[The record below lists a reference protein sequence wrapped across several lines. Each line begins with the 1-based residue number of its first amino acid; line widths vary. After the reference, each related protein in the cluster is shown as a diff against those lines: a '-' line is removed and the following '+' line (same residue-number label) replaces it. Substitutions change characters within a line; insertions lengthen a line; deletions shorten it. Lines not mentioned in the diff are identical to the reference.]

1 MRITRTAPGR
11 ALLVICLA
19 SACWSF
25 SFGAGA
31 PLASLWLKQV
41 GCSETII
48 GLNTA
53 VYYAG
58 LALAALVVPVL
69 MRRLGP
75 RCTTLGMGISA
86 LAVALFPWGNTL
98 NWWFGMRLL
107 AGIGAALCLIPM
119 ETYVNRDLPPEH
131 RARNFGLYAIALTLG
146 WALGNWVALTPLA
159 GLPQVAFL
167 AAGTAALG
175 AALIV
180 KKWLP
185 AIPEQGQ
192 APTVALDW
200 RDNFISFGA
209 AWSQGFLEGGMVA
222 FLPLYLIALG
232 LGEQYAGWLISA
244 TMLGVIVFQVPVAWL
259 ADFFGR
265 LPVLL
270 ACFAAVVVGLGA
282 LPLAGTSSLLPVW
295 LFVVGAFSG
304 AFYPLGLALLG
315 ENLPPGELDRAN
327 AWYLSMEC
335 LGCLAGPA
343 LMGLAR
349 DWAGEKAMFVVGEA
363 AVILVLAC
371 WLMWRPKEALAA
383 SVVDQSE
390 APRRA
395 A

>member
-1 MRITRTAPGR
+1 MQCRMTEIQSHAD
-11 ALLVICLA
+11 
-19 SACWSF
+19 
-25 SFGAGA
+25 
-31 PLASLWLKQV
+31 
-41 GCSETII
+41 
-48 GLNTA
+48 
-53 VYYAG
+53 
-58 LALAALVVPVL
+58 LAALVVPLL
-69 MRRLGP
+69 MRRWGP

-86 LAVALFPWGNTL
+86 FAVALFPWGNTL

-107 AGIGAALCLIPM
+107 GGIGAAMCLIPM
-119 ETYVNRDLPPEH
+119 ETYVNRDLPPER

-159 GLPQVAFL
+159 GLPHVAFL
-167 AAGTAALG
+167 AAGLAALG

-192 APTVALDW
+192 DPTVSLDW
-200 RDNFISFGA
+200 HDNFISFGA

-232 LGEQYAGWLISA
+232 LSEQYTGWLIST
-244 TMLGVIVFQVPVAWL
+244 TMLGVIIFQVPVAWL
-259 ADFFGR
+259 ADFFGK

-270 ACFAAVVVGLGA
+270 ACFAAVVVGLVA

-295 LFVVGAFSG
+295 LFVVGACSG

-335 LGCLAGPA
+335 VGCLAGPA
-343 LMGLAR
+343 LMGVAR
-349 DWAGEKAMFVVGEA
+349 DWAGEKAMFAVGEA

-371 WLMWRPKEALAA
+371 WLMWRPKEAPAA
-383 SVVDQSE
+383 SVAKQPE